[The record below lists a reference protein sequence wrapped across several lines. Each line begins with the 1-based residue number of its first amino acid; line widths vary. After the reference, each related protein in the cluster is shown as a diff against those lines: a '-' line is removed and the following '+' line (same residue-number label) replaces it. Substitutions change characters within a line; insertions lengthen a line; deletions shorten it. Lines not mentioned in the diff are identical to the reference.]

1 MHDIRATAPCKTK
14 PYFIHFS
21 YNSYI
26 NPTQQK
32 QTFSFQYQAAEYWKS
47 FLPFAVKVRIWEF
60 LYRPVAEPGDKKAV
74 QKHRPTIR
82 QRERKGTL
90 SFLSLGLRR
99 IQENVIYSTHLN
111 RFQNP
116 TWFPGWQLTYSVQF
130 VYQLFARAQAPW
142 S

>member
-1 MHDIRATAPCKTK
+1 MTLGRQHLAKLNLISFTFLIIPTSILHNKSKHFRSGTKRLKTE
-14 PYFIHFS
+14 S
-21 YNSYI
+21 
-26 NPTQQK
+26 Q
-32 QTFSFQYQAAEYWKS
+32 
-47 FLPFAVKVRIWEF
+47 FLPFAVKVKILKF

-130 VYQLFARAQAPW
+130 VCQLFARAQAP
-142 S
+142 